1 MILTLGKGRKTILR
15 LYLVFPVCASVW
27 NLAIHH
33 NRVCRWSRGVLG
45 RVQKHEIPTDFVIMT
60 ISPWLLCSSSSSSEW
75 VQEVWGG
82 GERCRRGRRLSKGPK
97 VNIVPSRGKIIALSL
112 IIVIVFFNILF
123 IVQSS
128 SLVLFNLLLD
138 PRSIFW
144 IVSHHQST
152 VILTTRQ
159 NMLELMSRCFQTSL
173 NRFGQSTMVWIT
185 HRPPTRR
192 LVETNQG
199 VWAPP

>member
-1 MILTLGKGRKTILR
+1 MSGKGRKTILQ
-15 LYLVFPVCASVW
+15 LYLVFPVCVCFSVKFGHSSQPGVSMEQGGVRAGSKTR
-27 NLAIHH
+27 NSNRFCHH
-33 NRVCRWSRGVLG
+33 DYLYL
-45 RVQKHEIPTDFVIMT
+45 IMF
-60 ISPWLLCSSSSSSEW
+60 ILILKEW

-112 IIVIVFFNILF
+112 IIVIVFFNIFF

-144 IVSHHQST
+144 IVSHHQSK
-152 VILTTRQ
+152 LYWQ
-159 NMLELMSRCFQTSL
+159 
-173 NRFGQSTMVWIT
+173 
-185 HRPPTRR
+185 
-192 LVETNQG
+192 QG
-199 VWAPP
+199 RICWSSCHDAFKPH

>member
-1 MILTLGKGRKTILR
+1 MSGKGRKTILQ
-15 LYLVFPVCASVW
+15 LYLVFPVCALVW

-33 NRVCRWSRGVLG
+33 NRVCRWNRGVLG

-60 ISPWLLCSSSSSSEW
+60 ISTSLCSSSSSSEW

-112 IIVIVFFNILF
+112 IIVIVFFNIFFIIVIIVIFFNIFF

-144 IVSHHQST
+144 IVSHHQSK
-152 VILTTRQ
+152 LYWQ
-159 NMLELMSRCFQTSL
+159 
-173 NRFGQSTMVWIT
+173 
-185 HRPPTRR
+185 
-192 LVETNQG
+192 QG
-199 VWAPP
+199 RICWSSCHGAFKPH

>member
-1 MILTLGKGRKTILR
+1 MEQGGVRAGSKTR
-15 LYLVFPVCASVW
+15 NSNRFCHHDYLYLVMFILIL
-27 NLAIHH
+27 NKE
-33 NRVCRWSRGVLG
+33 R
-45 RVQKHEIPTDFVIMT
+45 
-60 ISPWLLCSSSSSSEW
+60 

-112 IIVIVFFNILF
+112 IIVIVFFNIFF

-128 SLVLFNLLLD
+128 SLVLFNLLPA

-144 IVSHHQST
+144 IVSHHQS

-173 NRFGQSTMVWIT
+173 NRFGQSTMGWIT